1 MLNAHQPANALPV
14 DNSLIKD
21 LASRLGLQQPGKS
34 SIREIVN
41 LVNHLERHTG
51 IRYVRMEMG
60 IPGLPPPQPAIE
72 AEIEALRNGVASIY
86 PPIEGVTELKE
97 ETSRFLKLFLNIG
110 VNPAGCIPT
119 CGSMQGSCAGF
130 LTVNRND
137 RNKEGTLFIDP
148 GFPVHKQQC
157 KVLGHDYFSFDIYD
171 YRGEK
176 LGAKLESYLQTGRIS
191 SLLYSNPNN
200 PSWICLKEEELAII
214 GDLANRYDVVVI
226 EDLAYFGMDFRE
238 DISRP
243 GVPPFQPTVARYTN
257 NYILLVSTSK
267 VFSYAGQRIAMMA
280 VSDDLFNRRY
290 PDLLRYY
297 TTDRLGYSIIY
308 GALYA
313 LSAGASH
320 SAQIAMAAMLKAVN
334 DGKYPLTRDIRVY
347 GDRAAVM
354 KRMFAENGFNIVYDK
369 DLDVPIADGFYF
381 TISFPGYTGAGLLEE
396 LLRFGIS
403 AITLDITGSSRSE
416 GLRACVSQ
424 VYPERFADLEE
435 RLRLFKAHQG

>member
-1 MLNAHQPANALPV
+1 MLNAHPPATALPV
-14 DNSLIKD
+14 DNSLIRD

-257 NYILLVSTSK
+257 NYILLISTSK

-403 AITLDITGSSRSE
+403 AITLDITGSSRNE

-424 VYPERFADLEE
+424 VYPERFTDLEE